1 MKKQISMLAVSVVV
15 LVTMAAF
22 ATTHAQTTNQFT
34 ADIPFDF
41 HVGGE
46 RFPAGEYT
54 IRCLNPSSDVK
65 ILQLRKTDGES
76 SVVLHTNS
84 IVGRINRNS
93 RLVFSRY
100 GTQYYFSLAWLGSES
115 LGMQAVKSRQEKATA
130 KEMARLT
137 YKPEMVALTINR

>member
-22 ATTHAQTTNQFT
+22 ATAQAQSTNQFT

-65 ILQLRKTDGES
+65 VLKLRKTDGES
-76 SVVLHTNS
+76 SVMLHTNS

-93 RLVFSRY
+93 KLVFNRY
-100 GTQYYFSLAWLGSES
+100 GNQYYFAQAWLSSERI
-115 LGMQAVKSRQEKATA
+115 GMQAIKSRQEKATA
-130 KEMARLT
+130 KEMARLS
-137 YKPEMVALTINR
+137 YKPEMVALAIKP

>member
-1 MKKQISMLAVSVVV
+1 MRKQIFMLAASVVV
-15 LVTMAAF
+15 LVTMAVV
-22 ATTHAQTTNQFT
+22 TTAQAQTINQFT

-54 IRCLNPSSDVK
+54 IRCINPSSDVK
-65 ILQLRKTDGES
+65 ALQLRKTDGES
-76 SVVLHTNS
+76 SVMLHTNS

-93 RLVFSRY
+93 RLVFNRY
-100 GTQYYFSLAWLGSES
+100 GNQYYFSQAWLGSES

-130 KEMARLT
+130 KEMARLS
-137 YKPEMVALTINR
+137 YKPEMVALTISR

>member
-1 MKKQISMLAVSVVV
+1 MKKQILMLAASIVV
-15 LVTMAAF
+15 LVTMAA
-22 ATTHAQTTNQFT
+22 ATTAQAQTINQFT

-65 ILQLRKTDGES
+65 VLQLRKTDGES
-76 SVVLHTNS
+76 SVMLHTNS
-84 IVGRINRNS
+84 MVGRMNPKS

-100 GTQYYFSLAWLGSES
+100 GNQYYFSQAWLGSES

-130 KEMARLT
+130 KEMARLS
-137 YKPEMVALTINR
+137 YKPEMVALTLNR

>member
-1 MKKQISMLAVSVVV
+1 MRKQMFMLAASVVV
-15 LVTMAAF
+15 LVTMAAV
-22 ATTHAQTTNQFT
+22 TTAQAQTNNQFT
-34 ADIPFDF
+34 AEIPFDF

-76 SVVLHTNS
+76 SITLHTNS
-84 IVGRINRNS
+84 VVGRMNQKS

-100 GTQYYFSLAWLGSES
+100 GNQYYFSQAWLGSES

-130 KEMARLT
+130 KEMARLA
-137 YKPEMVALTINR
+137 YKPEMVALAINR

>member
-1 MKKQISMLAVSVVV
+1 MRKQIFMLAASVVL
-15 LVTMAAF
+15 LVTMAAV
-22 ATTHAQTTNQFT
+22 TTVQAQTTNQFT

-41 HVGGE
+41 YVGGE

-65 ILQLRKTDGES
+65 VLQLRKTDGAS
-76 SVVLHTNS
+76 SVMLHTNS
-84 IVGRINRNS
+84 IVGRMNWNS

-100 GTQYYFSLAWLGSES
+100 GNQYYFSQAWLGSES

-130 KEMARLT
+130 KEMARLA
-137 YKPEMVALTINR
+137 YKPEMVALAINR

>member
-1 MKKQISMLAVSVVV
+1 MRKQIFMLAASIVV
-15 LVTMAAF
+15 LVTMAAV
-22 ATTHAQTTNQFT
+22 TTAQAQTMNQFT

-54 IRCLNPSSDVK
+54 IRCLNPSSKV
-65 ILQLRKTDGES
+65 LQLRKTDGET
-76 SVVLHTNS
+76 SVMLHTNS
-84 IVGRINRNS
+84 IVGRMNQKS

-100 GTQYYFSLAWLGSES
+100 GNQYYFSQAWLGSES

-130 KEMARLT
+130 KEMARLA
-137 YKPEMVALTINR
+137 YKPEKVALTINR

>member
-1 MKKQISMLAVSVVV
+1 MRNQIFMLAASVVV
-15 LVTMAAF
+15 LVTMAAV
-22 ATTHAQTTNQFT
+22 TTTQAQTINQFT

-46 RFPAGEYT
+46 RFSAGEYT

-65 ILQLRKTDGES
+65 VLHLRKTDGES
-76 SVVLHTNS
+76 TVMLHTNS
-84 IVGRINRNS
+84 VVGRMNQKS

-100 GTQYYFSLAWLGSES
+100 GNQYYFSQAWLGSES

-130 KEMARLT
+130 KEMARLA
-137 YKPEMVALTINR
+137 YKPEMVALAINR